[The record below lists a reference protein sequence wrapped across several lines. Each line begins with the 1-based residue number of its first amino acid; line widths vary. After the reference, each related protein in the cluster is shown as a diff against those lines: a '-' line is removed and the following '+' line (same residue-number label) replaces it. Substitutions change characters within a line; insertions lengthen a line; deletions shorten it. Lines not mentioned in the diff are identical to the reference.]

1 MALLLGAGLGW
12 FFGWFIA
19 TLFAVAAERRGEED
33 ALRYLAKLERDVHRD
48 ERLAARAYESR

>member
-1 MALLLGAGLGW
+1 MALLLGVAIGW

-19 TLFAVAAERRGEED
+19 ALFEAASEHRGEED

-48 ERLAARAYESR
+48 ERLVSRARESR